1 MSSNADSNT
10 ATDRILHNYFRS
22 SSSYRVRIALNLKGL
37 PFDYHA
43 VHLNRNGGEQ
53 FGAAFRAMNPQALV
67 PVLEE
72 AGAQI
77 SQSLAILE
85 YLDERYPQG
94 PLLPTE
100 ALARAHVR
108 QLANTI
114 ACEMHPLNNL
124 RVLKYLTGTLGLSE
138 QQKKDWIHHWNRL
151 GLLGLEQQVSS
162 SPWRGRF
169 LCGDRPGLADCCL
182 VPQLFNAQR
191 FDVDLTPYPTLRAI
205 AAECEQLDAF
215 AAAHPARQPDAE

>member
-1 MSSNADSNT
+1 MSSNT
-10 ATDRILHNYFRS
+10 VTERILYNYFRS

-37 PFDYHA
+37 PFDYRA

-53 FGAAFRAMNPQALV
+53 FGAAFQAMNSQALV

-72 AGAQI
+72 EGALI

-85 YLDERYPQG
+85 YLDERYPQA
-94 PLLPTE
+94 PLLPDD
-100 ALARAHVR
+100 AFARAHVR

-124 RVLKYLTGTLGLSE
+124 RVLKYLTGTLGLSV
-138 QQKKDWIHHWNRL
+138 QQKKEWVHHWNCL
-151 GLLGLEQQVSS
+151 GLQGLEQQVSS

-169 LCGDRPGLADCCL
+169 LAGDSPGMADCCL

-191 FDVDLTPYPTLRAI
+191 FDVDLTPYPTLLAI

>member
-1 MSSNADSNT
+1 MSGIHSE
-10 ATDRILHNYFRS
+10 RILHNYFRS

-37 PFDYHA
+37 SSEYRA
-43 VHLNRNGGEQ
+43 IHLNRNGGEQ
-53 FGAAFRAMNPQALV
+53 FEPAFQALNPHALV

-72 AGAQI
+72 EGALI
-77 SQSLAILE
+77 SQSLTILE
-85 YLDERYPQG
+85 YLEERYPEV
-94 PLLPTE
+94 PLLP
-100 ALARAHVR
+100 ADPFARAYVR

-124 RVLKYLTGTLGLSE
+124 RVLKYLSGKLGLDE
-138 QQKKDWIHHWNRL
+138 PQKREWIHHWNRL
-151 GLLGLEQQVSS
+151 GLQGLEQQVLT

-191 FDVDLTPYPTLRAI
+191 FEVDLTPYPTLLAI
-205 AAECEQLDAF
+205 AAECERIEAF
-215 AAAHPARQPDAE
+215 ASAHPSRQPDAE

>member
-1 MSSNADSNT
+1 MSST
-10 ATDRILHNYFRS
+10 ERILHNYFRS

-37 PFDYHA
+37 PFQYHA

-53 FGAAFRAMNPQALV
+53 FGAAFQELNAQALV

-72 AGAQI
+72 EGALI

-85 YLDERYPQG
+85 YLDERYPQS
-94 PLLPTE
+94 PLLPTDPF
-100 ALARAHVR
+100 ARAHVR

-114 ACEMHPLNNL
+114 ACEMHPINNL

-151 GLLGLEQQVSS
+151 GLQGLEQQVKVF
-162 SPWRGRF
+162 PWRGRF
-169 LCGDRPGLADCCL
+169 LCGDTPGLADCCL

-191 FDVDLTPYPTLRAI
+191 FEVDLTPYPMLRAI
-205 AAECEQLDAF
+205 AAACEQLEAF

>member
-1 MSSNADSNT
+1 MSST
-10 ATDRILHNYFRS
+10 ERILHNYFRS

-37 PFDYHA
+37 PFQYHA

-53 FGAAFRAMNPQALV
+53 FGAAFQELNAQALV

-72 AGAQI
+72 EGALI

-85 YLDERYPQG
+85 YLDERYPQS
-94 PLLPTE
+94 PLLPTDPF
-100 ALARAHVR
+100 ARAHVR

-114 ACEMHPLNNL
+114 ACEMHPINNL

-151 GLLGLEQQVSS
+151 GLQGLEQQVKV

-169 LCGDRPGLADCCL
+169 LCGDTPGLADCCL

-191 FDVDLTPYPTLRAI
+191 FEVDLTPYPMLRAI
-205 AAECEQLDAF
+205 AAACEQLEAF